1 MLHGRPFENV
11 FFVAMLVLVTVAFF
25 WVLGGY
31 LTPMFWAVVLAVLF
45 FPVQEWLITRFGGR
59 RNLGAAVTFT
69 LILAT
74 VIIPTGFIALAVG
87 NEARLLVSRLQS
99 GEIDP
104 GAVLHWAESVAPQI
118 TEMLEG
124 VGLDIGELRG
134 RLSSA
139 ALTAS
144 QTIGGFA
151 VAAGQGAVNLGIG
164 FVVMLYVLFFALRD
178 GERMLELVV
187 RALPMGDDREDALIR
202 KFAEVARATI
212 KSTVVIGA
220 LQGLL
225 GGIAF
230 ALLDI
235 EGALFWGVV
244 MGVLSLLPAVGA
256 SLVWG
261 PAALIMLADERWGA
275 SLFLLVFGVGVIS
288 MVDNLLR
295 PILVGRDTRIPDW
308 LVLLS
313 TLGGLSA
320 FGLSGFV
327 IGPLVAA
334 LFLTFWSLFEREH
347 HADFQP
353 GGPAWEGRVAV
364 EVDATGAAN
373 AVDAAHAPEATPSP
387 ETGSS
392 VDEEDRASETRRP
405 D

>member
-45 FPVQEWLITRFGGR
+45 FPVQRWLTTRIGGR
-59 RNLGAAVTFT
+59 RNAATGLTFT

-74 VIIPTGFIALAVG
+74 VIIPTVFIGLAVG
-87 NEARLLVSRLQS
+87 NEARLLVARLQS

-104 GAVLHWAESVAPQI
+104 GAALQWAESVAPRI
-118 TEMLEG
+118 TQLLED
-124 VGLDIGELRG
+124 VGLDIGELRA

-151 VAAGQGAVNLGIG
+151 VAAGQGAVNVGIG

-187 RALPMGDDREDALIR
+187 RALPMGDEREEALIG

-230 ALLDI
+230 AILAI
-235 EGALFWGVV
+235 EGALFWGVI

-256 SLVWG
+256 SLIWA
-261 PAALIMLADERWGA
+261 PAALIMLAGDRWGA
-275 SLFLLVFGVGVIS
+275 ALFLVAFGIGVIS
-288 MVDNLLR
+288 MVDNVLR
-295 PILVGRDTRIPDW
+295 PVLVGRDTRIPDW
-308 LVLLS
+308 LVLIS

-327 IGPLVAA
+327 IGPVIAA

-353 GGPAWEGRVAV
+353 GGPSWEGRSTVA
-364 EVDATGAAN
+364 A
-373 AVDAAHAPEATPSP
+373 
-387 ETGSS
+387 
-392 VDEEDRASETRRP
+392 RASETAIATDAAP
-405 D
+405 LPAAEDPGDGTNEAPEAPKPN

>member
-11 FFVAMLVLVTVAFF
+11 FFVAMLTLVTVAFF

-45 FPVQEWLITRFGGR
+45 FPVQQRLLARVGGR
-59 RNLGAAVTFT
+59 QSVAAGLTFT

-87 NEARLLVSRLQS
+87 KEASLLVSRLQS

-104 GAVLHWAESVAPQI
+104 GAVLQWAESVAPQI
-118 TEMLEG
+118 TELLERF
-124 VGLDIGELRG
+124 GLELSELRA

-139 ALTAS
+139 ALSAS
-144 QTIGGFA
+144 QLVGGFA
-151 VAAGQGAVNLGIG
+151 VAAGQGAVNFGIG

-187 RALPMGDDREDALIR
+187 RALPMGDDREEALMR

-230 ALLDI
+230 AVLDI

-256 SLVWG
+256 SLVWA
-261 PAALIMLADERWGA
+261 PAAIVMVADGRLGA
-275 SLFLLVFGVGVIS
+275 ALFLLVFGAGVIS
-288 MVDNLLR
+288 MVDNVLR
-295 PILVGRDTRIPDW
+295 PVLVGRDTRIPDW
-308 LVLLS
+308 LVLIS
-313 TLGGLSA
+313 TLGGLA
-320 FGLSGFV
+320 TFGLSGFV
-327 IGPLVAA
+327 IGPLIAA

-347 HADFQP
+347 HADYQP
-353 GGPAWEGRVAV
+353 GGPAWEGTMTVEAGAV
-364 EVDATGAAN
+364 GVPTTGSDEAAPTE
-373 AVDAAHAPEATPSP
+373 DAAAAEAGADEVAAEPWQQTP
-387 ETGSS
+387 T
-392 VDEEDRASETRRP
+392 
-405 D
+405 